1 MLMFCFKMSQ
11 RRFFK
16 RWENPI
22 TQDASDVACVM
33 SVWMAFHSR
42 WTSTIKFIVSTII
55 IACSHQNVRV
65 AVKVSITPMEGTEDT
80 VRVVAMDK
88 DFHVDCYI
96 CEECGMQ
103 LTDESDKRC
112 YPYEGRLMC
121 RSCHIQ
127 KISIQDRRGRILEPV
142 SATYQYMG

>member
-1 MLMFCFKMSQ
+1 MTFS
-11 RRFFK
+11 
-16 RWENPI
+16 
-22 TQDASDVACVM
+22 SG
-33 SVWMAFHSR
+33 
-42 WTSTIKFIVSTII
+42 
-55 IACSHQNVRV
+55 
-65 AVKVSITPMEGTEDT
+65 ITPVEGTEET

-103 LTDESDKRC
+103 LTDEPDKRC

-127 KISIQDRRGRILEPV
+127 KITLHDMQHGGVGGGRIVVEPV